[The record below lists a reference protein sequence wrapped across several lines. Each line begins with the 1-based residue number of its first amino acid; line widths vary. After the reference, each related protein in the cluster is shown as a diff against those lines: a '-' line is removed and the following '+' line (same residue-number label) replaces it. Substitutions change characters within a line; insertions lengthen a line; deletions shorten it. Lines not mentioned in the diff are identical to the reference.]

1 MTSGLR
7 KRVKALESRLRDQNP
22 TGPQKPLLPAW
33 LVIDLDVAHR
43 PVDEQKSQRHKLPCM
58 QR

>member
-7 KRVKALESRLRDQNP
+7 KRVKVLESRLRDQNP

-33 LVIDLDVAHR
+33 LVIDLDVADR
-43 PVDEQKSQRHKLPCM
+43 PADEPKSRRHKPACT
-58 QR
+58 QS